1 MIHSDS
7 SMNTFV
13 PIALF
18 KHRRRRSSRMQIPK
32 SVVLPFAK
40 SKMIQV
46 CNWKMTAIVISR
58 SDSIFLRKRR
68 ENLKPSSLVG
78 FTILTL
84 VIFNSMRNALFAL
97 ALFVSL
103 YLFLLSITFSHTR
116 SHHVFRC
123 IVALF
128 PSCII
133 RIWFY
138 NNINSGYFINFSFE
152 LDHLTPL
159 NIFSKK
165 CWIFGF
171 CK

>member
-1 MIHSDS
+1 MLLIHYDLRI
-7 SMNTFV
+7 NTLV
-13 PIALF
+13 PIVF

-46 CNWKMTAIVISR
+46 CNWKMTAVAISR

-97 ALFVSL
+97 SLFVSL
-103 YLFLLSITFSHTR
+103 YLLLLSFTLSHTR

-123 IVALF
+123 IVASF

-138 NNINSGYFINFSFE
+138 NNISLKVFVT
-152 LDHLTPL
+152 L
-159 NIFSKK
+159 
-165 CWIFGF
+165 
-171 CK
+171 